1 MRQCNDI
8 LSHTMFDEKD
18 CNGLVLCDKFLPVEI
33 LTDIFFYVD
42 YKTAMNCRLVC
53 KRWQVLM
60 NHVWYKKTNQ
70 TMAKPFPWDNNMP
83 WSVFYLTCT
92 KKPYGRNLLKDYS
105 DTKDMDYWRSLN
117 WRFRCNSYFWLERPM
132 YVPNLKDII
141 YHPRI
146 QNVDLEDEGIHPYI
160 IDTYRPTIE
169 ISEWINCRE
178 DHPPI
183 SYELTVELVDINN
196 KQVEQFY
203 TSYDIKREEQNQR
216 LQFLHTFEDYGIGV
230 RKITFKHGEMNGLKM
245 LRTCVSV
252 KIPEKAFVLSQS

>member
-18 CNGLVLCDKFLPVEI
+18 CNGLILCDKFLPVEI

-42 YKTAMNCRLVC
+42 YKIAMNCRLVC

-60 NHVWYKKTNQ
+60 NYVWYKKTNQ

-83 WSVFYLTCT
+83 WSAFYLTCI
-92 KKPYGRNLLKDYS
+92 KKPYGRNLLKDHS
-105 DTKDMDYWRSLN
+105 DTKDYWKSLN
-117 WRFRCNSYFWLERPM
+117 WLNFRYNWLERRLCQN
-132 YVPNLKDII
+132 VPNII
-141 YHPRI
+141 YNPRI
-146 QNVDLEDEGIHPYI
+146 QNIDLEDEGIHPYI

-169 ISEWINCRE
+169 VSEWINCQGN
-178 DHPPI
+178 HSPI

-216 LQFLHTFEDYGIGV
+216 LQFSHTFEDYGVGV
-230 RKITFKHGEMNGLKM
+230 RKIIFKVNLNGEMNGLKIS
-245 LRTCVSV
+245 RTCISV